1 MKSHSKEAT
10 EVENLEETHDDQTT
24 IDFSKAFYAPY
35 HPHARKLFETLQKK
49 FGITSLYKKTTT
61 LGNLLFKRRPKK
73 DKWDNSHVVYSV
85 PCANHP
91 KQYIGQTKRK
101 LGTRIREH
109 EKSCEGDLSGI
120 LPDLNNDNGIP
131 FHFYAI

>member
-49 FGITSLYKKTTT
+49 FGITSVYKKTTT

-73 DKWDNSHVVYSV
+73 IN
-85 PCANHP
+85 A
-91 KQYIGQTKRK
+91 T
-101 LGTRIREH
+101 
-109 EKSCEGDLSGI
+109 
-120 LPDLNNDNGIP
+120 IP
-131 FHFYAI
+131 T